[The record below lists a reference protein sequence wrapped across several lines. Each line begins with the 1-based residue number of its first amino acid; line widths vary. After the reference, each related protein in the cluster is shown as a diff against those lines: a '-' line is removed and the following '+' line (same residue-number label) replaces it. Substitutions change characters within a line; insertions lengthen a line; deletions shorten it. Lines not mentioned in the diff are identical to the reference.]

1 MDKYMKLN
9 ASDWHGLW
17 IPEKQSFILTF
28 SISEQYRKEIGLGK
42 KTHLCESKF
51 PKFTISPASDGTLS
65 PFIFLS
71 PFLHPHISRWFCYN
85 VKIQFISFLDTLLQ
99 MIKPYYHP
107 IHLCKQIFC
116 HWRFLSPAQAVL
128 LGSFSASFSH
138 ILVQQT
144 RYFPYIF

>member
-1 MDKYMKLN
+1 MLQTGMDYESLKNNHSFWPFRFQSSIEKKLVWGKKHTSVKVN
-9 ASDWHGLW
+9 SQNFQSVLPLMGLCLLSFSS
-17 IPEKQSFILTF
+17 PHSFILT
-28 SISEQYRKEIGLGK
+28 SHDGSV
-42 KTHLCESKF
+42 TMSKF
-51 PKFTISPASDGTLS
+51 SSY
-65 PFIFLS
+65 FL
-71 PFLHPHISRWFCYN
+71 N
-85 VKIQFISFLDTLLQ
+85 TLLQ

>member
-1 MDKYMKLN
+1 MLQTGMDYESLKNNHSFWPFRFQSSIEKKLVWGKKHTSVKVN
-9 ASDWHGLW
+9 SQNSQSVLPLMGLCLLSFSS
-17 IPEKQSFILTF
+17 PHSFILT
-28 SISEQYRKEIGLGK
+28 SHDGSV
-42 KTHLCESKF
+42 TMSKF
-51 PKFTISPASDGTLS
+51 SSY
-65 PFIFLS
+65 FL
-71 PFLHPHISRWFCYN
+71 N
-85 VKIQFISFLDTLLQ
+85 TLLQ